1 MFPMGSMGPA
11 APPTR
16 KGKSYQLI
24 LYICLL
30 VHVILSIM
38 IMFVGI
44 FQGFFEL
51 ISALILW
58 CGTKQMQFCL
68 LMFYMI
74 LIIISFVQYIA
85 SIGLTVQQGT
95 FVLIFRKDSSMYNPY
110 IMVTTILMA
119 VYDIIAIVICFY
131 AYREFKGMLFD

>member
-1 MFPMGSMGPA
+1 
-11 APPTR
+11 
-16 KGKSYQLI
+16 
-24 LYICLL
+24 
-30 VHVILSIM
+30 
-38 IMFVGI
+38 
-44 FQGFFEL
+44 
-51 ISALILW
+51 
-58 CGTKQMQFCL
+58 MQFCL

-110 IMVTTILMA
+110 MMVTTILMA